1 MDLATL
7 LSFEGLLLTLL
18 KLLYCSQQEL
28 AHQLIERF
36 PSGAGNRGE
45 SLQDIWIQADS

>member
-1 MDLATL
+1 LP
-7 LSFEGLLLTLL
+7 SVEKLLLTLL
-18 KLLYCSQQEL
+18 QLLYCSQQEL

-36 PSGAGNRGE
+36 SSGTGNRGE